1 MQIAKGGA
9 RIVDH
14 LEKTLQGEYV
24 APRTELERSL
34 AEIFAAV
41 LHLPQ
46 VGVYDS
52 FFQLGGNSLMANLA
66 ISRISRACS
75 AELPRSLLF
84 DYSSVAE
91 LATVIAQIQL
101 EALAST
107 EDIDKLIA
115 EIEEKTDQA

>member
-1 MQIAKGGA
+1 
-9 RIVDH
+9 VEH
-14 LEKTLQGEYV
+14 LEKTVPGEYV

-46 VGVYDS
+46 VGVHDS

-84 DYSSVAE
+84 DYPSVAE

-107 EDIDKLIA
+107 EDIDNLIA
-115 EIEEKTDQA
+115 EVEGITDQDKR